1 MAKVNKKP
9 FHCIPLA
16 AFTHNSH
23 STLSS
28 KVTEMEDQDLHSH
41 VKKVRRLIHHSGD
54 QWSLYFA
61 RVPSSSSSR
70 HLPHH
75 SIFTSSVSP
84 TDVPGG
90 FSVSQR
96 EEAREGGDLQLTC
109 VANKYLYTALSWQRV
124 NGSPVLSGQQLTSGE
139 FSNSQVLLLSN
150 LTARDSGAYR
160 CSVRH
165 LITGQ
170 ETHLDTQVLVTSE
183 WSQLYDLPSTIL
195 K

>member
-1 MAKVNKKP
+1 M
-9 FHCIPLA
+9 
-16 AFTHNSH
+16 
-23 STLSS
+23 
-28 KVTEMEDQDLHSH
+28 
-41 VKKVRRLIHHSGD
+41 
-54 QWSLYFA
+54 
-61 RVPSSSSSR
+61 
-70 HLPHH
+70 
-75 SIFTSSVSP
+75 
-84 TDVPGG
+84 
-90 FSVSQR
+90 SQR

-183 WSQLYDLPSTIL
+183 WSQLYDLPIL
-195 K
+195 ELIFFFTFKRIILLCYMDFINSNQVLFSFISSIFEIFFFSLLCAHNVFFF

>member
-1 MAKVNKKP
+1 M
-9 FHCIPLA
+9 
-16 AFTHNSH
+16 
-23 STLSS
+23 
-28 KVTEMEDQDLHSH
+28 
-41 VKKVRRLIHHSGD
+41 
-54 QWSLYFA
+54 
-61 RVPSSSSSR
+61 
-70 HLPHH
+70 
-75 SIFTSSVSP
+75 
-84 TDVPGG
+84 
-90 FSVSQR
+90 SQR

-183 WSQLYDLPSTIL
+183 WSQLYDLPSAIL
-195 K
+195 ELIFFFTFKRIILLCYMAFINSNRSSIILIYIKHF